1 MAVCKTLCAGIFLA
15 SALVHLGAAA
25 QASAAPAAEASSL
38 SRKEGRIMLDYQ
50 QVKVAGDEPIDFM
63 GLHVLKPVTDSV
75 WIGAGVYAPLFKGE
89 YGGFTAFDVGVHLRH
104 RLTQQV
110 FAAAGLA
117 AGGGGGGRG
126 IEQSKSLSGT
136 GGFYKGYLGLGYE
149 FPDFSLGLNVSKMK
163 FKRSAI
169 DGTQANVFMEIPYS
183 YLTGPFSRH
192 GEALS
197 AADSRLVA
205 DKGGESTLTL
215 VLDNYRQLRP
225 QGSYK
230 GRLQVADLQYANYF
244 AADSY
249 WYFGL
254 GVGLGGLPLYN
265 HVIGGLGQR
274 LALSPNLTLHGQLGV
289 GSGGYAPELID
300 TRSGLLVYPRLSAEY
315 ALTKN
320 LGLSLSAGYLV
331 GPKGSWKNQ
340 TFGVALTHHIRS
352 GNTNRSTSPDA
363 VFATAASQN
372 GATFQAFRFG
382 VFQQTEFNIRYRN
395 LVGETLQSVGLQG
408 DAILNDRWYIPLQA
422 AVGYSAYFGYPGY
435 GEVLTGLGVQ
445 TLAGPADRMQ
455 FFGQLMAGAN
465 VHGPAVKASGGLR
478 YALNEQ
484 LALQAEAGRT
494 AARSSSGGRF
504 SADSLSL
511 GLVYRFS
518 VVQR

>member
-1 MAVCKTLCAGIFLA
+1 MPTGKTLSASLCLAGALIPLA
-15 SALVHLGAAA
+15 SPLTASA
-25 QASAAPAAEASSL
+25 QASGTASAETPSL
-38 SRKEGRIMLDYQ
+38 SRKQGRIVLDYQ
-50 QVKVAGDEPIDFM
+50 QVKVAGDEAIDFM
-63 GLHVLKPVTDSV
+63 GFHVHKQISEKVSL
-75 WIGAGVYAPLFKGE
+75 GAGVYAPLFKGE
-89 YGGFTAFDVGVHLRH
+89 YGGFTAFDIGVHLRQPLAS
-104 RLTQQV
+104 RL
-110 FAAAGLA
+110 FATAGFA

-149 FPDFSLGLNVSKMK
+149 FADFSLGVNVAKMK

-169 DGTQANVFMEIPYS
+169 DGTHANVFVEIPYS
-183 YLTGPFSRH
+183 YWTGPFSRH
-192 GEALS
+192 GEPLS
-197 AADSRLVA
+197 AADSKLAA
-205 DKGGESTLTL
+205 DKSGESALTL
-215 VLDNYRQLRP
+215 VVDNFRQLRP
-225 QGSYK
+225 EGSYK
-230 GRLQVADLQYANYF
+230 GRLQVADLQYANYY
-244 AADSY
+244 ARDSY

-254 GVGLGGLPLYN
+254 GVGVGGLPLYN

-274 LALSPNLTLHGQLGV
+274 LQLTPSIALHGQLGV
-289 GSGGYAPELID
+289 GSGGYAPELIN
-300 TRSGLLVYPRLSAEY
+300 TSSGLLVYPRLSAEL

-331 GPKGSWKNQ
+331 APKGSSKNQ

-352 GNTNRSTSPDA
+352 GSANRPSGEAGFNDS
-363 VFATAASQN
+363 S
-372 GATFQAFRFG
+372 ATFQAFRFG
-382 VFQQTEFNIRYRN
+382 VYQQTQFNIRYRD

-422 AVGYSAYFGYPGY
+422 AVGYTAYFGYPGY

-445 TLAGPADRMQ
+445 TLAGPSDRVQ

-465 VHGPAVKASGGLR
+465 VHGPAAKASAGLR

-504 SADSLSL
+504 NADGIGL